1 MATRREAKEASA
13 ARVIAAA
20 TELFT
25 SQGYAATTVPLIA
38 AAAGVS
44 VGTVA
49 GVGSKDALFLRV
61 WEESST
67 ASSLAVLQSARAA
80 SDSVTERVWAYFGM
94 MIESSIARP
103 DALRDYFVAYLRE
116 REHDANQERL
126 NGVVAAIR
134 DLFPADEHSERTSP
148 AWLAAWTLWLTFSS
162 LCFGLAATSVSPDE
176 VRRRMRSIV
185 EAQCQPFEGTR

>member
-67 ASSLAVLQSARAA
+67 ASSLAVLQSARACLL
-80 SDSVTERVWAYFGM
+80 Y
-94 MIESSIARP
+94 
-103 DALRDYFVAYLRE
+103 
-116 REHDANQERL
+116 
-126 NGVVAAIR
+126 
-134 DLFPADEHSERTSP
+134 TSR
-148 AWLAAWTLWLTFSS
+148 
-162 LCFGLAATSVSPDE
+162 CV
-176 VRRRMRSIV
+176 
-185 EAQCQPFEGTR
+185 